1 MTVILGLTGSIAT
14 GKSTVSQLFKDFG
27 FPVVDADLGARAVV
41 EKGTAGLRAIKTY
54 FGDEIIHS
62 DGSLNRQKLGKIVF
76 EDGEKRKQLNELLK
90 PYIRKWIMDETQKQ
104 VAKGVSL
111 VVLDIPLLYE
121 AEYDKVVD
129 MVMVVAVSPATQL
142 KRLQKRNQLSKEE
155 ALLRIYSQKSIV
167 EKEQLADI
175 VIDNNGSKE
184 STKQQVEKWLGQM
197 GFLSIKG

>member
-41 EKGTAGLRAIKTY
+41 EKGTAGLREIKTY

-129 MVMVVAVSPATQL
+129 KVMVVAVSPATQL

-155 ALLRIYSQKSIV
+155 ALLRIHSQKSIV